1 MGRQDSRWARVVTM
15 DGQLIAESGTM
26 SGGGNKQLRGRMRLG
41 SAAPGAGA
49 GELWG
54 GAGGAR
60 GRGRGGPRSE
70 SVSPNCY
77 DAAAKY
83 KFR

>member
-1 MGRQDSRWARVVTM
+1 MHEHPLTLHLPTSPHNRIAYGAGRKDSRWARVVTM

-49 GELWG
+49 GACASG
-54 GAGGAR
+54 G
-60 GRGRGGPRSE
+60 
-70 SVSPNCY
+70 V
-77 DAAAKY
+77 
-83 KFR
+83 